1 MKIICL
7 YIEKLIAI
15 ISAISFV
22 ILVLEYNSFPLETKT
37 YYFLTLTVLLI
48 GMVYG
53 LIKKRDP
60 AKYQKQKFNDSSK

>member
-1 MKIICL
+1 MKIIRL
-7 YIEKLIAI
+7 YIDKLIAL

-37 YYFLTLTVLLI
+37 NYFLTLTVLLI

-53 LIKKRDP
+53 LIKKRDL